1 MLSCQTINDRPAC
14 VFIELFLSVP
24 KMVSAAPSLSDAPRV
39 NRRKF
44 LVGGWYDKQIVHRFN
59 APASQD
65 RAAIVIHARPER
77 LNEIKRAVDD
87 IHGLAVKG
95 QNSDGRL
102 IVVVT
107 PDTPEHVSVAL
118 LSLMDVPGVVNAVLA
133 DDNTPASGENA

>member
-1 MLSCQTINDRPAC
+1 
-14 VFIELFLSVP
+14 
-24 KMVSAAPSLSDAPRV
+24 MVSAVHSTLDVPRL

-44 LVGGWYDKQIVHRFN
+44 LVGGWYDKQIVHRSS

-65 RAAIVIHARPER
+65 GSAIVVHARPER
-77 LNEIKRAVDD
+77 LNEIKQAIVN

-107 PDTPEHVSVAL
+107 PDTPECVSIAL
-118 LSLMDVPGVVNAVLA
+118 LNLMDVPGVVNAVLA
-133 DDNTPASGENA
+133 DSNTRACGENA